1 MTFALFL
8 EQAFNGLQYGLL
20 LFLVAVGITLVFGV
34 MDLVN
39 LSHGAM
45 VMVGGYMAAAV
56 LGLVGN
62 HLLMLPLALLGVA
75 ILAVAIEVLVLR
87 RLYDRGHLDQVL
99 ATFGLILVFNEGV
112 VMIFG
117 RDPIFMAVPA
127 WLSGTVTI
135 LPGVPYPAYRLAVTG
150 VAIALGIALHL
161 LIARSRLG
169 MLIRAGADKREMV
182 QLLGVDI
189 AALYTAVFALGAVL
203 AAVAGIM
210 LGPLVAVRT
219 GMGDP
224 ILILALV
231 CVIIG
236 GLGSVRGALLGAL
249 LVGMVDT
256 FGRILLPGLL
266 GPGTGQAVANMSVY
280 LLMAAILVWRPAGVT
295 SVAR

>member
-1 MTFALFL
+1 MTPALFV
-8 EQAFNGLQYGLL
+8 EQTFNGLQFGLL

-39 LSHGAM
+39 LSHGSM
-45 VMVGGYMAAAV
+45 VMLGGYMAAAV
-56 LGLVGN
+56 LPYTGG
-62 HLLMLPLALLGVA
+62 HLLMLPVALAGVA
-75 ILAVAIEVLVLR
+75 AIAVLVEVLILR
-87 RLYDRGHLDQVL
+87 RLYRRGHLDQVL

-112 VMIFG
+112 VMLFG
-117 RDPIFMAVPA
+117 RDPIFQTVPA

-135 LPGVPYPAYRLAVTG
+135 LPGVPYPAYRLAITA
-150 VAIALGIALHL
+150 VAIALGVALHL

-169 MLIRAGADKREMV
+169 MLIRAGADKRHMV

-203 AAVAGIM
+203 AAFAGIM
-210 LGPLVAVRT
+210 LGPIVAVRT

-236 GLGSVRGALLGAL
+236 GLGSVRGALVGAL
-249 LVGMVDT
+249 LVGLVDT
-256 FGRILLPGLL
+256 FGRVFLPSLL
-266 GPGTGQAVANMSVY
+266 GPGTGQAIANMSVY
-280 LLMAAILVWRPAGVT
+280 ILMAAILVWRPAGMLGG
-295 SVAR
+295 RR